1 MANFACDPQPYLP
14 PRAHIEH
21 DWHRPARSRIALGG
35 EPPRRNEEYTVV
47 SMEPQPIGEDVM
59 GVLRDVV
66 EQLEHDFPVRVQ
78 SFFRNPLGLGL
89 VQFQS
94 ATQCQLLIYMS
105 PIAFVIIR

>member
-1 MANFACDPQPYLP
+1 M
-14 PRAHIEH
+14 
-21 DWHRPARSRIALGG
+21 
-35 EPPRRNEEYTVV
+35 T
-47 SMEPQPIGEDVM
+47 MEPQPIGEDVM